1 MDISFENLK
10 KIDTILEKL
19 ESLENK
25 ISSEKRW
32 LNVKEASIYI
42 GYSKDH
48 IHKLKDSHFI
58 EGKHYF
64 KKVGR
69 VLFDKLEL
77 DNWVKTSYLQINP
90 KEIVDNILKDLI

>member
-25 ISSEKRW
+25 ISIEKRW

-48 IHKLKDSHFI
+48 IHKLKDSHLI

-64 KKVGR
+64 KKAGR
-69 VLFDKLEL
+69 ILFDKLEL
-77 DNWVKTSYLQINP
+77 DNWVTTSFININS
-90 KEIVDNILKDLI
+90 KEIAEIILKDLI

>member
-1 MDISFENLK
+1 MEISFENLK

-48 IHKLKDSHFI
+48 IHKLKDSHLI

-64 KKVGR
+64 KKAGR
-69 VLFDKLEL
+69 ILFDKIEL
-77 DNWVKTSYLQINP
+77 DNWVMTSFNKQDVQQIVND
-90 KEIVDNILKDLI
+90 VLKDLI